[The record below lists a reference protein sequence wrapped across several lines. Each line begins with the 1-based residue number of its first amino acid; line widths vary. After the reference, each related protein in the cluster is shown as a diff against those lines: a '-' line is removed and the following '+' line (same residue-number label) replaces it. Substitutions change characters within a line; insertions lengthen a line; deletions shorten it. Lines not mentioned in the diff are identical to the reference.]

1 MPFEAVELKTTPL
14 IKIYIPSRS
23 KPMAVVSKTDS
34 LYWDITPDLSD
45 KRIVTDGTMDAMT
58 TLVPYLIPH
67 WGQVTRLYYTG
78 GSVEM
83 RDAVICLRENDWK
96 EARRLWQQL
105 YDNRKKGSAKMKA
118 AFNIA
123 LSFEMEGDIDQAI
136 EWLGKAKQLVGSGS
150 EDRQVIAYYEEALQK
165 KKLDLP
171 KLNLQMGRF

>member
-1 MPFEAVELKTTPL
+1 
-14 IKIYIPSRS
+14 
-23 KPMAVVSKTDS
+23 
-34 LYWDITPDLSD
+34 
-45 KRIVTDGTMDAMT
+45 
-58 TLVPYLIPH
+58 
-67 WGQVTRLYYTG
+67 
-78 GSVEM
+78 
-83 RDAVICLRENDWK
+83 
-96 EARRLWQQL
+96 
-105 YDNRKKGSAKMKA
+105 MKA